1 MNLDTFDLDA
11 LDGEPV
17 DFHNAQFDDDTLLL
31 SEALDSFSLVI
42 SYD

>member
-1 MNLDTFDLDA
+1 MNLDTLDLET

-17 DFHNAQFDDDTLLL
+17 DFHNAQFDDDSEML
-31 SEALDSFSLVI
+31 SDALDSFSLVI